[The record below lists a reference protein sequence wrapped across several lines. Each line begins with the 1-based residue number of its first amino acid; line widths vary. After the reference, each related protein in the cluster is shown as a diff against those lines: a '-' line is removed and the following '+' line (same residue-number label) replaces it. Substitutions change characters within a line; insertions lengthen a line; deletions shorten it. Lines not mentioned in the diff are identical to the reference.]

1 MFGIDDILIG
11 AGIAAIVGLFV
22 WGCVQIFNVIKE
34 AFNTWKNADIIHFYP
49 KEELKKAA
57 RYNPNLRTVLE
68 AFDDDDTGVFV
79 EENHEDEFHFRRI
92 QKSLDDEVNPK
103 GYYAERGNPEKI
115 YTHY

>member
-1 MFGIDDILIG
+1 MFGLDDILIG
-11 AGIAAIVGLFV
+11 AGIAAIAGLFV

-34 AFNTWKNADIIHFYP
+34 AFNTWKNADRIHFYP

-57 RYNPNLRTVLE
+57 MYNPNLRTVLE

-79 EENHEDEFHFRRI
+79 EENHEYKFHFKII

-103 GYYAERGNPEKI
+103 GYYAERGNPERI
-115 YTHY
+115 YTH